1 MNYFILVSIR
11 DEEAKKYYEDSS
23 LKQIPILP
31 HYREGYLCFSAAID
45 YSFHELISFFSL
57 GNDSERIGSISIIA
71 ENFPDELYKFICCE
85 KEHISDKLLKF
96 LLYSVIPDYLP
107 FILPKDRMLDYEFSD
122 NLSNDIWV
130 KILGITRSILKNQ
143 IQ

>member
-1 MNYFILVSIR
+1 MKQFVLVSIR
-11 DEEAKKYYEDSS
+11 DKKIKSYYEESS

-31 HYREGYLCFSAAID
+31 LYREGYVCFSSGID
-45 YSFHELISFFSL
+45 YSFHELINFFML

-71 ENFPDELYKFICCE
+71 ENFPDELYEFICCE

-96 LLYSVIPDYLP
+96 LLNSVIPGYLP
-107 FILPKDRMLDYEFSD
+107 FILPKDRVLDYEFSD

-130 KILGITRSILKNQ
+130 KILGITRSILNNQ